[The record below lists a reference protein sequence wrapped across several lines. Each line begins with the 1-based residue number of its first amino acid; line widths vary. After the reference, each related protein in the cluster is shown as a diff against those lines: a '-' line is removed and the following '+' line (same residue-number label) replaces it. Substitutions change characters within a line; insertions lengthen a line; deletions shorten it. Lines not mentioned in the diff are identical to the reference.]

1 MNGNSDNS
9 GKKSWMPEIIIFL
22 LVGGLIAASILEY
35 CTRPGSHGNPMQ
47 DIFWNLR
54 QIDDAKFRWADA
66 RGITNAVQLDKINL
80 TEQELKPYLL
90 GHFDNKDGLIHP
102 RHGEH
107 YKINSIWK
115 HAEAELVNPL
125 NGLPKGT
132 TIIFDVRSNSVFD
145 LYSLPKQ
152 QTNN

>member
-1 MNGNSDNS
+1 MNEAFENNS
-9 GKKSWMPEIIIFL
+9 GWPWYWKLLLLFLFVGLLLAITMPNFL
-22 LVGGLIAASILEY
+22 
-35 CTRPGSHGNPMQ
+35 GSHGNPMQ

-54 QIDDAKFRWADA
+54 QIDDAKFRWADE
-66 RGITNAVQLDKINL
+66 RGITKAVQLDKINL

-90 GHFDNKDGLIHP
+90 GHYDNKDGLIHP
-102 RHGEH
+102 RHGENC
-107 YKINSIWK
+107 KINSIWK

-132 TIIFDVRSNSVFD
+132 IIIFDVRSNSVFD